1 MVSLSLSTNGQNAN
15 WWVHIQ
21 KHSPKKIGFSSLNT
35 ATNIFQVF
43 SDISHNFSS
52 KHLGKLLTN
61 SLLST
66 HKNTHPRP
74 PSQLT
79 PVHTY
84 TNFWAN
90 THKLPLS
97 RSHTHTHTHTS
108 RRRGSLR
115 QWGTWQW
122 EVIEKALER
131 CQCITII
138 SPVDPTEI
146 QAQSAVAET
155 HTHTCMHV
163 HMHTRAHTHTHK
175 HTHTHTFPGRSEN
188 LCVRVCVCVY
198 TVDRRLL
205 WASYW
210 WKCIY
215 TDTHTHLNGAHLL
228 PWVSAY
234 QPQSLKSM
242 CTDTWFDVSLN
253 PVPEIYCKGKDV
265 SQR

>member
-1 MVSLSLSTNGQNAN
+1 MST
-15 WWVHIQ
+15 HIKAQ
-21 KHSPKKIGFSSLNT
+21 PKKIGFSSLNT

-66 HKNTHPRP
+66 NKNTHPRP

-97 RSHTHTHTHTS
+97 RSHTHTS

-155 HTHTCMHV
+155 HTHMHA
-163 HMHTRAHTHTHK
+163 RAHAYTHTHTHSL
-175 HTHTHTFPGRSEN
+175 GG
-188 LCVRVCVCVY
+188 VRNCVCVCLYSWQEVALGLVLVEMY
-198 TVDRRLL
+198 LHRHTWTEHIYSPGCPLISRSLL
-205 WASYW
+205 RVCAL
-210 WKCIY
+210 
-215 TDTHTHLNGAHLL
+215 TLGLML
-228 PWVSAY
+228 V
-234 QPQSLKSM
+234 
-242 CTDTWFDVSLN
+242 
-253 PVPEIYCKGKDV
+253 
-265 SQR
+265 